1 VTTKIQVTPDYFYNG
16 AEPMSLTDYNQL
28 NSFLN
33 YTHYPCKVS
42 TSQKEQKD
50 KDI

>member
-1 VTTKIQVTPDYFYNG
+1 MPH
-16 AEPMSLTDYNQL
+16 TDYNQL

-33 YTHYPCKVS
+33 YTQYPCKVS

>member
-1 VTTKIQVTPDYFYNG
+1 MTSKIQVTPDYFYSG

-33 YTHYPCKVS
+33 YTHYPCKVK
-42 TSQKEQKD
+42 THKEAAKD
-50 KDI
+50 TDI